1 VTLRI
6 AALCVGLLAL
16 PGCSTDDA
24 ELKEAVVA
32 CVPQVE
38 RALGRVQEGLP
49 YTTVLRRW
57 EAGVIVGPMMPG
69 PNWRTPSVVAFRCMV
84 EETDAP
90 AEVLAVVGSP
100 PASGVE
106 SWASMSVQWTWDA
119 EDGFSAVFTDY

>member
-1 VTLRI
+1 MTLR
-6 AALCVGLLAL
+6 AALCLGLLAL

-24 ELKEAVVA
+24 ELKDAVVA
-32 CVPQVE
+32 CAPRVE

-57 EAGVIVGPMMPG
+57 EAGVIVGPSSLPD
-69 PNWRTPSVVAFRCMV
+69 PRWRRASVVAFRCMV
-84 EETDAP
+84 EAVEAP
-90 AEVLAVVGSP
+90 ADVWAVVGSP

-119 EDGFSAVFTDY
+119 ETGFSAVFTDY